1 MSERTE
7 EADEKPVY
15 VAALEAAYGEPS
27 QEGFGSAVFFD
38 QMQQDDDLEEVA
50 KKYYQYFVG
59 KNWDE
64 WGEDVWMSPWKEGFR
79 RPQKRKH
86 NIEEELRAIEDFNT
100 QLQVG
105 MILDDIENAEA
116 AKAALA
122 GAYDPK
128 VVIDLRAYN
137 IGDGEAM
144 SGLLLAGL
152 RDNGEATFLVFLMD

>member
-1 MSERTE
+1 MSKKTDKAE
-7 EADEKPVY
+7 EKPAY
-15 VAALEAAYGEPS
+15 VAALEAAYGQPS

-38 QMQQDDDLEEVA
+38 QMQQNDDLEEVA

-59 KNWDE
+59 QNWDE
-64 WGEDVWMSPWKEGFR
+64 WGEEAWMSPWKETYS

-86 NIEEELRAIEDFNT
+86 DIEEELRAIEDFDT

-105 MILDDIENAEA
+105 MILDDIEDADAAREA
-116 AKAALA
+116 LSKV
-122 GAYDPK
+122 YDPED
-128 VVIDLRAYN
+128 VVDLRAYT

-152 RDNGEATFLVFLMD
+152 RDDGNATLLAFLMD

>member
-27 QEGFGSAVFFD
+27 QEGFGSAVFFE
-38 QMQQDDDLEEVA
+38 QMQQDDDLEEMA

-64 WGEDVWMSPWKEGFR
+64 WGEEVWMSPWKEIYR
-79 RPQKRKH
+79 RPQKSKH
-86 NIEEELRAIEDFNT
+86 NIEEELREIEDFDT

-105 MILDDIENAEA
+105 MILDDIENADA
-116 AKAALA
+116 AKAALSEV
-122 GAYDPK
+122 YDPEE
-128 VVIDLRAYN
+128 VVDLRAYN